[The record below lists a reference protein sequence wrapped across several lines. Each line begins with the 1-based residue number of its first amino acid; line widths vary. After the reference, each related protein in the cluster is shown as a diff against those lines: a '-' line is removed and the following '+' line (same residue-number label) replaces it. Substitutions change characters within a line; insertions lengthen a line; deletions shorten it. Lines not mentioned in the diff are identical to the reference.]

1 MALTAFEKGKL
12 KIAAHIREELDRAGI
27 RFESI
32 HCKSGGIQTH
42 RDTARLIVIVDG
54 AAKHIDLNAPEVE
67 ECESIVAGE
76 TWRKIAGFIE
86 RLRHART

>member
-12 KIAAHIREELDRAGI
+12 KLAAHIREELEREGI
-27 RFESI
+27 NFESI
-32 HCKSGGIQTH
+32 HCRSGGIQTH
-42 RDTARLIVIVDG
+42 PDTARLVVILDG
-54 AAKHIDLNAPEVE
+54 AAKHIDLNTPEVE

-86 RLRHART
+86 RLRQPHD